1 MLQYTCYNARN
12 INRASKLFKKGKA
25 MRNPK
30 KDISA
35 EKENGRFY
43 TPDFIVD
50 SVLDMSGY
58 CGETILKKHVIDNS
72 CGDGAFLIRIAQRYY
87 LEAKR
92 ANYSYS
98 EIKSDLETYIHGIE
112 IENSERVKCVNRL
125 DDFFDKEQMTDIH
138 WDIISDDTLTVT
150 RYNGKMDYVLGNPPY
165 IRVHNLG
172 NYFDSIK
179 SFSFAQGGMT
189 DMYIVFYE
197 IGIKMLSKNGT
208 LGYIT
213 PSSFFNS
220 VAGSYMRKV
229 FVSNNYLDKI
239 CDLKHYQAFKSM
251 TYTAITVLKNNKS
264 DGSVKY
270 YQFDEESKSPNYA
283 ETLTP
288 KEFYITGNY
297 FFAAK
302 EQLKLLSDVLLNS
315 GVSDIKV
322 KNGYATLCD
331 NVFIRDFDFTSRFII
346 PVVKASKGIVKKA
359 FFPYTNSGELID
371 EKEIKSDSKMYSYL
385 KANEEKLLNRSNEN
399 SDRNHWY
406 AYGRSQAIGDTF
418 KDKLSINSLIRSE
431 DDIKFAD
438 APAGTGVYGGLYL
451 TSDTVPMSEI
461 KKALKSKEFTDYV
474 LLLGKYK
481 SGGYYTFSSK
491 DVKTFLDYK
500 FAYDGG
506 FLCVQTNNF

>member
-1 MLQYTCYNARN
+1 MLQYTYYNARN
-12 INRASKLFKKGKA
+12 INRAGKLFKKGKA

-138 WDIISDDTLTVT
+138 WDIICDDTLTVT

-229 FVSNNYLDKI
+229 FVSNHYLDKI

-270 YQFDEESKSPNYA
+270 YQFDEESKSPYYA

-288 KEFYITGNY
+288 KEFYIAGNY